1 MCMEE
6 NRIMLIRIKMTKGST
21 HVGKV
26 DSKDFDEVQQA
37 FKMKVGRFL
46 LIDHSTGPILINVA
60 NIDTITR
67 AQ

>member
-1 MCMEE
+1 
-6 NRIMLIRIKMTKGST
+6 MLIRIKMTKGST

-26 DSKDFDEVQQA
+26 DSKDLDEVQAA
-37 FKMKVGRFL
+37 FEKKVGRFFK
-46 LIDHSTGPILINVA
+46 IDHSTGPILINVA